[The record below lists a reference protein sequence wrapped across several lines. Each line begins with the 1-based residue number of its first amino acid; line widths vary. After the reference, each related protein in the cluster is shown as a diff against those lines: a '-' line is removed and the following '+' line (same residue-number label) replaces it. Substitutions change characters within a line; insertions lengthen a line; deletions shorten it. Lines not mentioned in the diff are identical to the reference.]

1 MHTPQRIEVDRFLAS
16 GHYDNAFEIWPGD
29 TFLARAM
36 CGSAALR
43 NTLISEVLERTRHAA
58 VPAFIENAD
67 LKVFAHAKLAP
78 MVQGLFPQRERM
90 IVLERLERSV
100 VFLTPATIAN
110 TIEKTPWLK
119 TAWDLANLYLASF
132 DAKRL
137 SDDAPDIVGLSEE
150 TTCYVSVEY
159 FGANNRFD
167 DYVVHEAAHIFHNCK
182 RETLGLNVIRHRE
195 WLLEIDFAKRETFAY
210 ACEAYSRIL
219 ELGET
224 RSTRNRLLS
233 ELVDGAMP
241 PDERVHGAE
250 YVDILREA
258 VAARN
263 GWKCIRERCSPSK
276 PTRREQATERR
287 SAST

>member
-1 MHTPQRIEVDRFLAS
+1 ME
-16 GHYDNAFEIWPGD
+16 
-29 TFLARAM
+29 RAT
-36 CGSAALR
+36 CGNAALR
-43 NTLISEVLERTRHAA
+43 SVLISEVLQRTGRAA
-58 VPAFIENAD
+58 VPAFLENAD

-110 TIEKTPWLK
+110 ILEKTPWLK
-119 TAWDLANLYLASF
+119 TAWNLANLYLTSF

-137 SDDAPDIVGLSEE
+137 SDDAPNIVGLSEE

-159 FGANNRFD
+159 FDANNRFD

-182 RETLGLNVIRHRE
+182 RETLGLNATRHRE

-233 ELVDGAMP
+233 ELADGAMP

-263 GWKCIRERCSPSK
+263 GWKSIRERCSPSRS
-276 PTRREQATERR
+276 PRREQATESR
-287 SAST
+287 STPT

>member
-29 TFLARAM
+29 TFVERAT

-43 NTLISEVLERTRHAA
+43 SALISEVLERTGHAA
-58 VPAFIENAD
+58 VPAFLENAD

-78 MVQGLFPQRERM
+78 MVQGLFPQQERM
-90 IVLERLERSV
+90 IVLERLKRSV

-110 TIEKTPWLK
+110 ILEKTPWLK

-159 FGANNRFD
+159 FDANNRFD
-167 DYVVHEAAHIFHNCK
+167 DYVVHEVAHIFHNCK

-224 RSTRNRLLS
+224 RSTRHRLLS
-233 ELVDGAMP
+233 ELADGVMP
-241 PDERVHGAE
+241 PDERVQGTE

-263 GWKCIRERCSPSK
+263 GWKSIRERCSPSST
-276 PTRREQATERR
+276 TRREKT
-287 SAST
+287 T